1 MNYKEA
7 LEEKVKNL
15 EYTLIGVMHS
25 VDKWLEGDELNQHE
39 VKRAIRMREKVLQI
53 IEKQQAEI
61 DKLKTETVEALE
73 KQIPKK
79 PEIIEG
85 KMWVCPNCDNNL
97 LWLYEK
103 YPEKK
108 TELNKGLPFCLSC
121 GQALNWEVK

>member
-1 MNYKEA
+1 MNRLTKEDTN
-7 LEEKVKNL
+7 KVC
-15 EYTLIGVMHS
+15 Y
-25 VDKWLEGDELNQHE
+25 DCWELCE
-39 VKRAIRMREKVLQI
+39 LDDVCKRDCFKPTPCKIPSMISKLAKYEDTGFEPNELQKVI
-53 IEKQQAEI
+53 K
-61 DKLKTETVEALE
+61 

-85 KMWVCPNCDNNL
+85 KMWVCPTCNNNL

-121 GQALNWEVK
+121 GQALNWVLKERKSNE

>member
-1 MNYKEA
+1 MNYEEA
-7 LEEKVKNL
+7 LNEIKK
-15 EYTLIGVMHS
+15 
-25 VDKWLEGDELNQHE
+25 
-39 VKRAIRMREKVLQI
+39 QI
-53 IEKQQAEI
+53 AETGYVYN
-61 DKLKTETVEALE
+61 DFLDACKEALE
-73 KQIPKK
+73 KQIPRE

-121 GQALNWEVK
+121 GQAINWEVKE